1 MYPQELRVGGK
12 RSEQEVRYGRPDW
25 QVGTEVD
32 RGKGL
37 GGRGGGI
44 SSLWISLL
52 DVLLG

>member
-32 RGKGL
+32 QGKGL

-44 SSLWISLL
+44 LSLL
-52 DVLLG
+52 RSLLGGSLG